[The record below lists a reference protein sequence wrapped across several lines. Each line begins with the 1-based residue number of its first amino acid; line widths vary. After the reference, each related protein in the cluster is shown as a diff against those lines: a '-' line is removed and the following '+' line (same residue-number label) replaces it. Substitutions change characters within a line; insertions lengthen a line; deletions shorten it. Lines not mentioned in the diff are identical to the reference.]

1 VYSRAPDAQ
10 AGDGHADPLVANEC
24 KNLFLFRD
32 FGERVAATTT
42 ARPSDALG
50 GHRRTVFAAGD
61 LGTTMPIMRVSG
73 PIWRAGV

>member
-10 AGDGHADPLVANEC
+10 AGDGRADPPVANEF

-32 FGERVAATTT
+32 FGELVAATTA

-61 LGTTMPIMRVSG
+61 LGTTVPMTRVNG
-73 PIWRAGV
+73 AL